1 MSRSTPKV
9 VVAHSSAWVIQTWL
23 SFALSVG
30 VTAVGIWNLPVDTWV
45 KSFLG
50 MGLLF
55 SVGSTFSLSKT
66 VRDQHEMDQLGTRL
80 DEARVAKMLSEH
92 DPIAPPRM

>member
-30 VTAVGIWNLPVDTWV
+30 VTAIGIWHLPVDTWV
-45 KSFLG
+45 KSFMA

-55 SVGSTFSLSKT
+55 SVGSAFSLSKT
-66 VRDQHEMDQLGTRL
+66 VRDQHEMEQLGARL

-92 DPIAPPRM
+92 DPIAPPKL

>member
-9 VVAHSSAWVIQTWL
+9 VVAHSSAWVIQVWL

-30 VTAVGIWNLPVDTWV
+30 VTAIGIWHLPVDTWV
-45 KSFLG
+45 KSFMA

-55 SVGSTFSLSKT
+55 SVGSAFSLSKT
-66 VRDQHEMDQLGTRL
+66 VRDQHEMEQLGARL

-92 DPIAPPRM
+92 DPMAPPKL

>member
-1 MSRSTPKV
+1 MSRATPKV
-9 VVAHSSAWVIQTWL
+9 VVAHSTAWVAQTWL
-23 SFALSVG
+23 SFVLSVG

-55 SVGSTFSLSKT
+55 TVGSTFSLSKA
-66 VRDQHEMDQLGTRL
+66 VRDQHEMEQLGTRI
-80 DEARVAKMLSEH
+80 DEARVSRLLSEH
-92 DPIAPPRM
+92 DPLAPPKL